1 MNIIFIS
8 DDVLN
13 YIRRLEDRL
22 GITDHPT
29 ASDKSVG
36 DGEGGDGDME
46 KDDWRRPEAVSNA
59 FKVRFVVYFI
69 FIYLYISYLF
79 YFYLSI

>member
-59 FKVRFVVYFI
+59 FKVI
-69 FIYLYISYLF
+69 NCLF
-79 YFYLSI
+79 FLSIH